1 MKNPEEFHLAFS
13 EILAGYSPTSDKV
26 FGEIFVKHF
35 SHFESLKTERQY
47 KISLIEAKSKGLP
60 TATER
65 KKTILTEGGWTKKE
79 EELVDDTTKFI
90 IGIRER
96 ISKEFLLSKRK
107 MLRREVFDAEKRL
120 DALFMKRDYLMGLTA
135 EKYANRQSIYH
146 QITNSFYKNESLS
159 ERLSELDDEE
169 TYGRLSEIYYE
180 YKKRISIDTIKNIA
194 ISSFFNSLFN
204 MCGDNAYFFYG
215 KPIIQLTTHQT
226 ELFNYGKFFKNQMSQ
241 YGDKVPESMTESAD
255 DMLEFFEIT
264 KNVENSG
271 ILKDNG
277 TEIGSTSIV
286 GATKEDM
293 KLMGIDQSMIRNLG
307 DDIAKSGKTMLT
319 KEDLM
324 KMRGV

>member
-1 MKNPEEFHLAFS
+1 
-13 EILAGYSPTSDKV
+13 
-26 FGEIFVKHF
+26 
-35 SHFESLKTERQY
+35 
-47 KISLIEAKSKGLP
+47 
-60 TATER
+60 
-65 KKTILTEGGWTKKE
+65 
-79 EELVDDTTKFI
+79 
-90 IGIRER
+90 
-96 ISKEFLLSKRK
+96 
-107 MLRREVFDAEKRL
+107 
-120 DALFMKRDYLMGLTA
+120 
-135 EKYANRQSIYH
+135 
-146 QITNSFYKNESLS
+146 
-159 ERLSELDDEE
+159 
-169 TYGRLSEIYYE
+169 
-180 YKKRISIDTIKNIA
+180 
-194 ISSFFNSLFN
+194 
-204 MCGDNAYFFYG
+204 
-215 KPIIQLTTHQT
+215 
-226 ELFNYGKFFKNQMSQ
+226 MSQ